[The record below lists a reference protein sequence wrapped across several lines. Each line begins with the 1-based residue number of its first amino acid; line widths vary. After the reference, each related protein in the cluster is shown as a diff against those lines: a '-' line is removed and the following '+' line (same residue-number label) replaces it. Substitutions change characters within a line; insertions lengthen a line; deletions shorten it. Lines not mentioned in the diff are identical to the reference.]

1 MDETRWTSKS
11 TSYPTG
17 GFPGKDAVMIPDASP
32 LPHSCVMNFFVY
44 DGSKVLAYLY
54 LTDTATTHI
63 CPIRALPTS
72 LPYSYLWTVALA
84 YSVRDHRITVTQL
97 IHL

>member
-1 MDETRWTSKS
+1 MKPGEPASLLP
-11 TSYPTG
+11 SYPTG
-17 GFPGKDAVMIPDASP
+17 GFSWQGCRYDTRR
-32 LPHSCVMNFFVY
+32 LPTPYSCVMNFFVY
-44 DGSKVLAYLY
+44 DGSKALAYLY

-63 CPIRALPTS
+63 CPIRALLTS
-72 LPYSYLWTVALA
+72 LPYFYLWTVALA